1 MAKNLTNRNYLAG
14 IFLVAI
20 TAIGTFGYYLLGQI
34 SHQTPPWLLADC
46 FYMTAIT
53 LTTVGFGEVIDL
65 AHAPGARMFTV
76 FILLAGLGVA
86 AYFVSTLTAFL
97 VEGELT
103 NVFWRKRMEKQISAL
118 TNHIILCGLGRVGS
132 YIMQELRSNH
142 VAFVVIDHDEARI
155 RQMQEDFGD
164 FPAVVG
170 DPTHAQYLQQA
181 AVTAAKGVISTL
193 DDDKDNL
200 CVIVTC
206 RQLNDRL
213 HIISTCADGE
223 FASKIELLGAD
234 VVMPNAIGG
243 LRIASQMIRPRVV
256 GYLDLMLRDKE
267 CIVRIEDIE
276 ICKESS
282 LIGQPLS
289 AIKFEEFGQLLV
301 LAIVKPGSTHPIYN
315 PDRATVLV
323 AGETLIVQADIESIN
338 RFRQHYKTFLHS

>member
-14 IFLVAI
+14 IFLLAI
-20 TAIGTFGYYLLGQI
+20 TAIGTLGYYLLGQI
-34 SHQTPPWLLADC
+34 SHQEPPWPLADC

-53 LTTVGFGEVIDL
+53 LTTVGFGEVLDL

-103 NVFWRKRMEKQISAL
+103 NVFWRKRMGKQISTLA
-118 TNHIILCGLGRVGS
+118 NHIILCGLGRVGN

-142 VAFVVIDHDEARI
+142 VDFVVIDHDEGRI
-155 RQMQEDFGD
+155 RQLQEEFGE

-181 AVTAAKGVISTL
+181 SVATAKGVISTL
-193 DDDKDNL
+193 GDDKDNL
-200 CVIVTC
+200 CVVVTC

-223 FASKIELLGAD
+223 FASKLDLLGAD

-276 ICKESS
+276 LSQESS

-289 AIKFEEFGQLLV
+289 SINFNEFGQLLV
-301 LAIVKPGSTHPIYN
+301 LAIVQPGSPHPIYN
-315 PDRATVLV
+315 PDRSKTMAV
-323 AGETLIVQADIESIN
+323 GDTLIVQADIESIK
-338 RFRQHYKTFLHS
+338 RFRQYYKTFLHS